1 MLRAGF
7 TLEGICRDGELL
19 RGEYND
25 LAVYSHLSLNTENR
39 AHPNE

>member
-1 MLRAGF
+1 MF
-7 TLEGICRDGELL
+7 EGICRDGELL

-25 LAVYSHLSLNTENR
+25 LAVYSHLPQDTKNR